1 MIKHGK
7 KIDTTR
13 KYTYAEAKKLFVSDY
28 AAQYIGIAETFMH
41 IAIMAYI
48 DNGGTDTD
56 GFISLLNKYCADYQ
70 EGDYSK
76 TDMRKYNSERIKE
89 FFNAN
94 TTRNSSTNKI

>member
-1 MIKHGK
+1 MYKNGK
-7 KIDTTR
+7 KIQTNKKFTYDEMR
-13 KYTYAEAKKLFVSDY
+13 KVAAETATASQID
-28 AAQYIGIAETFMH
+28 IADTFMH

-48 DNGGTDTD
+48 DSGGADTD

-89 FFNAN
+89 FFNDNA
-94 TTRNSSTNKI
+94 TRNSSTNKI

>member
-28 AAQYIGIAETFMH
+28 AAQYIGIAETFTH

-48 DNGGTDTD
+48 DNGGTDMD
-56 GFISLLNKYCADYQ
+56 AFIELLNKYCRDYKD
-70 EGDYSK
+70 GDFTK
-76 TDMRKYNSERIKE
+76 T
-89 FFNAN
+89 AL
-94 TTRNSSTNKI
+94 